1 MVCQLRWFALPV
13 RQNLAVVAADDRAL
27 ARDFIRRTRQD
38 ILRQLKTAFR
48 ELVVTEHF
56 FHQDSSYYATLGAKR
71 AAGDDSNDN
80 DPKGKRQRTQKW

>member
-1 MVCQLRWFALPV
+1 M
-13 RQNLAVVAADDRAL
+13 

-38 ILRQLKTAFR
+38 ILHQLKTTFR
-48 ELVVTEHF
+48 ELVVIDPV